1 MSCCT
6 ILTAI
11 RRWFRFARRMA
22 EENGWKLYSVLS
34 CKECDR
40 CFEQDGPLTFLNLVH
55 HAQFVVS
62 NSFHATAFSLIFR
75 KQFVVFN
82 RQEHINTR
90 MRDLLY
96 GLGLRDCLMDSAG
109 RDCPRID
116 YPQILE
122 RLDEK
127 VSVSKAYIENVLS
140 EGKR

>member
-1 MSCCT
+1 MADNT
-6 ILTAI
+6 K
-11 RRWFRFARRMA
+11 RM
-22 EENGWKLYSVLS
+22 NVLYSS
-34 CKECDR
+34 D
-40 CFEQDGPLTFLNLVH
+40 DNY
-55 HAQFVVS
+55 AQFVVS

-122 RLDEK
+122 KLDEK

>member
-1 MSCCT
+1 
-6 ILTAI
+6 
-11 RRWFRFARRMA
+11 
-22 EENGWKLYSVLS
+22 
-34 CKECDR
+34 
-40 CFEQDGPLTFLNLVH
+40 
-55 HAQFVVS
+55 
-62 NSFHATAFSLIFR
+62 
-75 KQFVVFN
+75 
-82 RQEHINTR
+82 

-109 RDCPRID
+109 RDCPQID

>member
-1 MSCCT
+1 M
-6 ILTAI
+6 
-11 RRWFRFARRMA
+11 
-22 EENGWKLYSVLS
+22 LS
-34 CKECDR
+34 CGECDR

-90 MRDLLY
+90 MQDLLY